1 MYVGGYIITVCFT
14 CKDSDSF
21 SNFVN
26 FSRNKDLLKTDDLHL
41 GFQKLMTASI
51 KCARPTGRMYSKFI
65 SPGVRYFKRC
75 VGLLVNMR
83 KMSIY
88 EIFKKISTWPNCIS
102 RHVTIQKKHLAFVAR
117 CYRISTF
124 LSDHYWAIS

>member
-88 EIFKKISTWPNCIS
+88 EIFKKYQLGQTAQPTRNNS
-102 RHVTIQKKHLAFVAR
+102 KKTPRLRGEV
-117 CYRISTF
+117 
-124 LSDHYWAIS
+124 L